1 MNRTD
6 TILVGVSL
14 FIFLASPFLPTT
26 LYTLAFTNMFVP
38 FLMLLLVLYLVKTS
52 PIGSVT
58 VLLAIMSLF
67 IEYRYRVLAT
77 SVPRSVDPPAE
88 YEKQLAPAPPIM
100 PDEIHPPPRRPS
112 DNRVT
117 YKPSAD
123 ATDEFD
129 AVGRSVNSK
138 TALPGVRLP
147 EETNQYLIEHNLVP
161 NVVN

>member
-6 TILVGVSL
+6 TILVGLSL
-14 FIFLASPFLPTT
+14 FIFLASPFFPTV
-26 LYTLAFTNMFVP
+26 LYKMAFTNMIVP
-38 FLMLLLVLYLVKTS
+38 GLLLLVLLYLVKKS

-77 SVPRSVDPPAE
+77 SIPRSVDPPAE
-88 YEKQLAPAPPIM
+88 YEKQLAAAPPIM
-100 PDEIHPPPRRPS
+100 PDELHPPPRRPN

-123 ATDEFD
+123 ATDEFE
-129 AVGRSVNSK
+129 AVGRSVNGK
-138 TALPGVRLP
+138 KALPGVRLP
-147 EETNQYLIEHNLVP
+147 EETNQYLIEHNVAK
-161 NVVN
+161 